1 MNWKIVL
8 LALLVT
14 FGGLVINIAPTFSI
28 ATPNKFSR
36 ADVHT
41 FDVNSCKVQPAGD
54 PAGGG
59 IPR

>member
-8 LALLVT
+8 LALLVA
-14 FGGLVINIAPTFSI
+14 FGGLIISIAPTFSI
-28 ATPNKFSR
+28 AIPNKFSR

-41 FDVNSCKVQPAGD
+41 FDVDSGRVQPAGD